1 MSETAARRL
10 AHMFDAVSASLAEE
24 RDRLSELDGAIGDG
38 DHGTTM
44 ALGFQAVRSELSKLN
59 LDDADISKVLNTAA
73 TAFINAVGASTGP
86 LYATGFRRAAKATEG
101 RENLDLA
108 TFAIIIEAI
117 GVGIR
122 ERGHGQRG
130 DKTMLDAWLPAA
142 EAAQMAVSANQSSA
156 EFWYK
161 VVAAATAGANTTR
174 SMIATKGRAAR
185 LRERSLGHM
194 DPGAA
199 SAVIILQAMADGV
212 AERMGWSSSP
222 LR

>member
-10 AHMFDAVSASLAEE
+10 ANMFDAVSTAIEADK
-24 RDRLSELDGAIGDG
+24 DRLSELDGTIGDG

-44 ALGFQAVRSELSKLN
+44 ALGFKAVKRELLQLD
-59 LDDADISKVLNTAA
+59 LDDANISTVLNTAA

-86 LYATGFRRAAKATEG
+86 LYATGFRRAAQATME
-101 RENLDLA
+101 RKDLDSA
-108 TFAIIIEAI
+108 TCAIIIEAI

-142 EAAQMAVSANQSSA
+142 EAAQIAVQEDLDFRA
-156 EFWYK
+156 FWENI
-161 VVAAATAGANTTR
+161 VAAATAGANSTR

-185 LRERSLGHM
+185 LRERSLGHV

-199 SAVIILQAMADGV
+199 SAVIILQAMA
-212 AERMGWSSSP
+212 SSVKD
-222 LR
+222 

>member
-1 MSETAARRL
+1 MSETAARLL
-10 AHMFDAVSASLAEE
+10 AHMFDAVSASLEAE

-59 LDDADISKVLNTAA
+59 LDEIDISTVLNTAA

-86 LYATGFRRAAKATEG
+86 LYATGFRRAAKSTEG
-101 RENLDLA
+101 CNELDLA
-108 TFAIIIEAI
+108 TCSTIIEAI

-142 EAAQMAVSANQSSA
+142 EAAQTAVSENQSA
-156 EFWYK
+156 TKFWEK

-199 SAVIILQAMADGV
+199 SAVIILQAMAT
-212 AERMGWSSSP
+212 SSS
-222 LR
+222 RS

>member
-10 AHMFDAVSASLAEE
+10 AHMFDAVSASLEAE

-59 LDDADISKVLNTAA
+59 LDETDISTVLNTAA

-86 LYATGFRRAAKATEG
+86 LYATGFRRAAQATAG
-101 RENLDLA
+101 LNDLDLV
-108 TFAIIIEAI
+108 TCAIIIEAI

-142 EAAQMAVSANQSSA
+142 EAAQTAVNENQTAS
-156 EFWYK
+156 EFWNK
-161 VVAAATAGANTTR
+161 IVSAATAGANTTR
-174 SMIATKGRAAR
+174 SMIAAKGRAAR
-185 LRERSLGHM
+185 LRERSLGHI

-199 SAVIILQAMADGV
+199 STVIILQAMA
-212 AERMGWSSSP
+212 ASAKS
-222 LR
+222 